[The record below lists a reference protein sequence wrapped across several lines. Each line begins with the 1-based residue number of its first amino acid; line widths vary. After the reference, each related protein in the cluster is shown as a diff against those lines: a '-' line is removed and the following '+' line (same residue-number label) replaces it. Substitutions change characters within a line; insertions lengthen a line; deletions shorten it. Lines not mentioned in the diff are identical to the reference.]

1 MERAAYDEP
10 TEDPAQSL
18 LPQHVKRALAYMRG
32 NAAEKITLPGL
43 AATCGAPERTLLK
56 QFKRFVGL
64 PPLAYLRRLRLNL
77 ARSALSQAG
86 CATAISEIAVSCG
99 FTHLGRF
106 ATEYRRAFGESP
118 STTRQ
123 RVRGHSPDDA
133 PLAVPVVWR
142 GKPTLLVVPLRT
154 ETLQEQLEAR
164 DLTERLG
171 ATLSR
176 MRIATVT
183 VVHPSRAPSFSAPS
197 SSASSSS
204 VGRHRD
210 GGTQYALMGRLRR
223 VDGCTRVIVRLV
235 DIDADRHLWGDSFD
249 GSVNDPF
256 ALQDR
261 VVDGVLCGVVS
272 SITDA
277 ELARVQRKDPKDRA
291 ARDLATQALP
301 LILAARLPST
311 LKAMA
316 LLERAIE
323 LDPSEPLAVAL
334 LACCYGQVALNFG
347 TSSPPAARAEAERLA
362 GRAALL
368 DSSDPLVTTARAMA
382 MSMTWQCQEGRS
394 LAVRAVAMDPTSTW
408 AWERLGFTGLCR
420 CDHPDKL
427 IGQYTRALQLRGPDW
442 PHVISFMGMASAH
455 RSAGRLREAEA
466 WVRNAVA
473 ENPDM
478 ASTYRWESRYA
489 FDVGNRARMAQAVER
504 MRRLHP
510 DASVSLLVACDP
522 RADADWLDA
531 MAGAGLPL

>member
-1 MERAAYDEP
+1 MERIAYDEP
-10 TEDPAQSL
+10 IEDPAQPL
-18 LPQHVKRALAYMRG
+18 LPQHVKRAIVYMRG
-32 NAAEKITLPGL
+32 NVAEKITLAGL
-43 AATCGAPERTLLK
+43 AAACGAPERTLLK

-64 PPLAYLRRLRLNL
+64 PPLAFLRRLRLNL
-77 ARSALSQAG
+77 ARGALSQAD
-86 CATAISEIAVSCG
+86 CETAISEIAICCG

-123 RVRGHSPDDA
+123 RVRGHSPDYPPPAA
-133 PLAVPVVWR
+133 PVAWR
-142 GKPTLLVVPLRT
+142 EKPALLVMPLRT
-154 ETLQEQLEAR
+154 ETLQEQFEAR
-164 DLTERLG
+164 DLMERLG

-183 VVHPSRAPSFSAPS
+183 LVHPSRAPSFSA
-197 SSASSSS
+197 
-204 VGRHRD
+204 GRQRD
-210 GGTQYALMGRLRR
+210 GGTQYAVMGRLRR
-223 VDGCTRVIVRLV
+223 ADDCTRVIVRLV
-235 DIDADRHLWGDSFD
+235 DIDTDRHLWGDSFD
-249 GSVNDPF
+249 GSANNPF

-277 ELARVQRKDPKDRA
+277 ELGRVQRKDPRDRA
-291 ARDLATQALP
+291 ARDLAIQALP

-311 LKAMA
+311 LKAMT
-316 LLERAIE
+316 LLQRAIQ

-334 LACCYGQVALNFG
+334 LACCHGQLALNFG
-347 TSSPPAARAEAERLA
+347 TSSPQAARAVAERLA
-362 GRAALL
+362 RRAALL
-368 DSSDPLVTTARAMA
+368 DSTDPLVTTARKMA
-382 MSMTWQCQEGRS
+382 MSMSWQCREADS

-408 AWERLGFTGLCR
+408 AWERRAFTGLCR
-420 CDHPDKL
+420 GEHPDKL
-427 IGQYTRALQLRGPDW
+427 IDEYTRALQLRGPDW

-466 WVRNAVA
+466 WARKALA

-478 ASTYRWESRYA
+478 ASTHRWEAQYA
-489 FDVGNRARMAQAVER
+489 FDIGDRARMAQAVER

-510 DASVSLLVACDP
+510 DASVSLLAACAPGADP
-522 RADADWLDA
+522 RWLDA

>member
-1 MERAAYDEP
+1 MERIAYDESA
-10 TEDPAQSL
+10 EDPAQPL
-18 LPQHVKRALAYMRG
+18 LPQRVKRALVYMRG
-32 NAAEKITLPGL
+32 NVAEKITLPGL
-43 AATCGAPERTLLK
+43 AAACGAPERTLLK
-56 QFKRFVGL
+56 QFKKFVGL

-77 ARSALSQAG
+77 ARGALSQAD
-86 CATAISEIAVSCG
+86 CETAISAIAISCG

-123 RVRGHSPDDA
+123 RVRGLGPDSPPPAA
-133 PLAVPVVWR
+133 PIAWR
-142 GKPTLLVVPLRT
+142 EKPALLVMPLRT
-154 ETLQEQLEAR
+154 GTLQEQFEAR
-164 DLTERLG
+164 DLMERLG

-183 VVHPSRAPSFSAPS
+183 LVHPTRAPLFSAPS
-197 SSASSSS
+197 SS
-204 VGRHRD
+204 VGRQRD

-223 VDGCTRVIVRLV
+223 VDDCTRVIVRLV

-261 VVDGVLCGVVS
+261 IVEGVLCGVVS
-272 SITDA
+272 RITDA
-277 ELARVQRKDPKDRA
+277 ELGRVQRKDPRDRA

-311 LKAMA
+311 LKATT
-316 LLERAIE
+316 LLERATE

-334 LACCYGQVALNFG
+334 LACCHGQVALNFG
-347 TSSPPAARAEAERLA
+347 TSSPPSARAEAERLA
-362 GRAALL
+362 RRAALL

-382 MSMTWQCQEGRS
+382 MSMSWQCHEDRS

-420 CDHPDKL
+420 AEHPDKL
-427 IGQYTRALQLRGPDW
+427 VGQYTRALQLRGPDW

-466 WVRNAVA
+466 WVRKAVA

-478 ASTYRWESRYA
+478 ASTYRWEARYA
-489 FDVGNRARMAQAVER
+489 FDIGDRARMAPAVER

-510 DASVSLLVACDP
+510 DVSVSLLMACDP
-522 RADADWLDA
+522 RADPDWLDA

>member
-1 MERAAYDEP
+1 MERIAYDEP
-10 TEDPAQSL
+10 TEDHAQPL
-18 LPQHVKRALAYMRG
+18 LPQHVKRALVYMRG
-32 NAAEKITLPGL
+32 NVAEKITLPGL
-43 AATCGAPERTLLK
+43 AAACGAPQRTLLK

-64 PPLAYLRRLRLNL
+64 PPLAYLRRVRLNL
-77 ARSALSQAG
+77 ARGALSQAD
-86 CATAISEIAVSCG
+86 CETAISEIAVSCG

-123 RVRGHSPDDA
+123 RVRGHSPDYPPPAA
-133 PLAVPVVWR
+133 PVAWR
-142 GKPTLLVVPLRT
+142 EKPALLVMPLRT
-154 ETLQEQLEAR
+154 ETLQEQFEAR
-164 DLTERLG
+164 DLMERLG

-183 VVHPSRAPSFSAPS
+183 LVHPSRAPPPRAPSFSAPS
-197 SSASSSS
+197 FG
-204 VGRHRD
+204 VGRQRN
-210 GGTQYALMGRLRR
+210 GGTQFALMGRLRR
-223 VDGCTRVIVRLV
+223 VDDCTRVIVRLV

-249 GSVNDPF
+249 GSANDPF

-261 VVDGVLCGVVS
+261 VVDSVLCGVVS

-277 ELARVQRKDPKDRA
+277 ELGRVQRKDPRDRA

-311 LKAMA
+311 LKAMI

-334 LACCYGQVALNFG
+334 LACCHGQVALNFG
-347 TSSPPAARAEAERLA
+347 TSSPPAARAEVERLA
-362 GRAALL
+362 RRAALL

-382 MSMTWQCQEGRS
+382 MSMSWQCQEDRS

-420 CDHPDKL
+420 GEHPDRL
-427 IGQYTRALQLRGPDW
+427 IGQYTRALQLRCPDW

-455 RSAGRLREAEA
+455 RSAGRLQQAEVWA
-466 WVRNAVA
+466 RKALA

-478 ASTYRWESRYA
+478 ASTHRWEAQYA
-489 FDVGNRARMAQAVER
+489 FDIGDRARMAQAVER
-504 MRRLHP
+504 MRRLLPH
-510 DASVSLLVACDP
+510 ASVSLL
-522 RADADWLDA
+522 ADCAPGANPDWLDA